1 MMYPHFIE
9 VHDKEDDILVSVN
22 VDCIANFFPKGDGDG
37 AIINCR
43 DCGGQVTIETYE
55 ELKDLIRNAGCAIQK
70 ADPRLDG
77 TIPLTMDDLCKLE
90 MIGEPVWNSN
100 TRNWMLVIDSDTM
113 HKTVDL
119 VDNCGKIVRFDPHDV
134 SKFPLYRM
142 KQTSQSAREYIKR
155 CMERKDGK

>member
-1 MMYPHFIE
+1 MYPHFIE

-43 DCGGQVTIETYE
+43 DCGGQVTIESYE
-55 ELKDLIRNAGCAIQK
+55 ELKDLIRSSGCAIQK

-77 TIPLTMDDLCKLE
+77 TIPLTMEDLCKLE

-100 TRNWMLVIDSDTM
+100 TREWMLVIDSALDNRSW
-113 HKTVDL
+113 VDL
-119 VDNCGKIVRFDPHDV
+119 IDASGKPIRYDPHDV
-134 SKFPLYRM
+134 QKFPLYRM
-142 KQTSQSAREYIKR
+142 KREP
-155 CMERKDGK
+155 CS